1 MSVKKFL
8 ALMAGAATLTSA
20 LDAYEVAEFD
30 ALLLDVNAHLTEY
43 ISLAENNPS
52 FTIPEGV
59 LECYTHITTYTD
71 DSYTTLFTMINFA
84 QVTTAMELLPWY
96 SSRIVPLMSSYF
108 KAHSITET
116 ADLGASGASGS
127 SATASASSSSESV
140 ATTTSSA
147 SASSSSKSSKSS
159 ASSSSASKSST
170 SKSSSSA
177 TASSSSKDSSSSKS
191 SSSASATSTKSKSA
205 NGANLLTAGMGAAAM
220 GAAAL
225 LL

>member
-8 ALMAGAATLTSA
+8 ALMAGAVTLTSA

-30 ALLLDVNAHLTEY
+30 ALLIDVNAHLTEY

-59 LECYTHITTYTD
+59 LECYTQITTYTD

-96 SSRIVPLMSSYF
+96 SSRIIPLMSSYF
-108 KAHSITET
+108 RAHSITET

-127 SATASASSSSESV
+127 SATTSASSSSSESV
-140 ATTTSSA
+140 ATTA
-147 SASSSSKSSKSS
+147 S
-159 ASSSSASKSST
+159 ASSSSASK
-170 SKSSSSA
+170 
-177 TASSSSKDSSSSKS
+177 DSNSSKS
-191 SSSASATSTKSKSA
+191 SSSASATSTKSKST
-205 NGANLLTAGMGAAAM
+205 NGANLLTAGMGAAVM